1 MRLRLMIGG
10 AKSYIPLPWS
20 YRGTGG
26 TTSAEYCYAVW
37 LRHLVLVHQSGLS
50 TNPPTLVELGP
61 GDSIGVGL
69 MALLT
74 GTQNYRALDVLP
86 HANADRNLA
95 ILESLVPMLRS
106 RAPIPDHE
114 AVPHLYPRLEDYA
127 FPGEVLTEA
136 RLRHGL
142 SDENVADVRRATE
155 SLGEPPAP
163 GQRAQYICPWTDLS
177 VVEPGTADMIFSHAV
192 FQEIDDLPAA
202 FRAMHLWLKPGG
214 VMSHHADFTS
224 YFTSADKTTP
234 WNEHWTYP
242 AWQWRLIR
250 GRRPCYINGQPLST
264 YLRLFEQFGFTVLKV
279 TPMIGHGGVTR
290 AQLAK
295 RYGHVTDK
303 DLATQ
308 AAHIVAVKR

>member
-10 AKSYIPLPWS
+10 AKSFSPLPWN

-26 TTSAEYCYAVW
+26 TTSVEYCYAVW
-37 LRHLVLVHQSGLS
+37 LRHMVLVHQCGLS
-50 TNPPTLVELGP
+50 TNPQTLVELGP

-74 GTQNYRALDVLP
+74 GTQRYRALDVVP
-86 HANADRNLA
+86 HADADCNLA
-95 ILESLVPMLRS
+95 ILDSLVPLLRS

-114 AVPHLYPRLEDYA
+114 AIAELYPRLEDYA
-127 FPGEVLTEA
+127 FPGAVLTEE

-142 SDENVADVRRATE
+142 SDDNVTSVRRATE
-155 SLGEPPAP
+155 SLRSGAPPNP
-163 GQRAQYICPWTDLS
+163 RAQYICPWTDLS
-177 VVEPGTADMIFSHAV
+177 AGEPGTADMVLSHGV
-192 FQEIDDLPAA
+192 LQDMDDLPAA
-202 FRAMHLWLKPGG
+202 FRAMHSWLKPDG

-224 YFTSADKTTP
+224 ADKTTA

-250 GRRPCYINGQPLST
+250 GRRPYYINGQPLST

-279 TPMIGHGGVTR
+279 TPMVGRGGVTR
-290 AQLAK
+290 SQLAK
-295 RYGHVTDK
+295 RYGHVTDE
-303 DLATQ
+303 DLRTQ